1 MVSRNREEQA
11 ASAMKKRVLQLPSK
25 ITLSMSRQILPP
37 SSMFGWY
44 TGVVNLVV
52 GSRMTL

>member
-11 ASAMKKRVLQLPSK
+11 AVRKRECYNSVK